1 MATRVERAEPPLV
14 VIVGPTAS
22 GKTALAVE
30 LAKRYNGEIICAD
43 SRTVYT
49 GMDVGTAKPTADE
62 QAVVPHWGLDLVKPG
77 ERFTAADFKQYAL
90 ATISD
95 IRARGCVPFLVGGT
109 GLYVDA
115 VLFDYQFGADA
126 RPEVRA
132 QLEAL
137 TTEQLQKY
145 CINHNVELPENPQN
159 KRYLIRAIE
168 QGGINHKRNTV
179 LLPNTIVV
187 GIATDTIILRQRIN
201 ARNEQLFANGVVE
214 EAKTLG
220 KKYGWESE
228 AMTGNVYPIMHS
240 YLEGK
245 LTLDEAKQVSATRDW
260 QLAKRQLTWLRRN
273 PHIKWLEL
281 EAAEHYI
288 AAQLYDYEQK
298 CGTV

>member
-90 ATISD
+90 AKMSD

-187 GIATDTIILRQRIN
+187 VIATDTTILRQRIN
-201 ARNEQLFANGVVE
+201 ARAEQLFANGVVE

-240 YLEGK
+240 YLEGR
-245 LTLDEAKQVSATRDW
+245 LTLDEAKQVFATRDW

>member
-90 ATISD
+90 AKMSD

-168 QGGINHKRNTV
+168 QGGINHKRNTA
-179 LLPNTIVV
+179 LPPNTIVV
-187 GIATDTIILRQRIN
+187 GIATDTTILRQRIN
-201 ARNEQLFANGVVE
+201 ARTEQLFANGVVE

-240 YLEGK
+240 YLEGR
-245 LTLDEAKQVSATRDW
+245 LTLDEAKQVFATRDW